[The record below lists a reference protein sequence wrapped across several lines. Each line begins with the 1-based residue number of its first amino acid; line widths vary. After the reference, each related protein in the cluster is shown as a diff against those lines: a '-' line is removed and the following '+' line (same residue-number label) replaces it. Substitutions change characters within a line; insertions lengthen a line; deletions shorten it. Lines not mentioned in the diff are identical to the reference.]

1 MFNIVDIL
9 VHIGPSCLPH
19 GIYIMKLD
27 YWWLARWSFWMCL
40 FIHIIEYSLWL
51 VVNICQGRLTEWPPC
66 YTNYFMP
73 SGINSFEANYWHQSS
88 SSSSSAWRSSQ
99 VFSLKQPCP
108 PWHVQNTVHAM
119 LALSHPHIF
128 VIHGTSLSQEHLTIF
143 NISEGIRPTFS
154 LTLVGIREFE
164 PSSLTHPWLWG
175 SKVGGFGLKACLHMV
190 PAGEPRP
197 HFP

>member
-1 MFNIVDIL
+1 
-9 VHIGPSCLPH
+9 
-19 GIYIMKLD
+19 
-27 YWWLARWSFWMCL
+27 
-40 FIHIIEYSLWL
+40 
-51 VVNICQGRLTEWPPC
+51 
-66 YTNYFMP
+66 
-73 SGINSFEANYWHQSS
+73 
-88 SSSSSAWRSSQ
+88 
-99 VFSLKQPCP
+99 LKQPCP

-175 SKVGGFGLKACLHMV
+175 SKVGGFGLKACLHMATCRWA
-190 PAGEPRP
+190 PATFSLKASCVGGRML
-197 HFP
+197 